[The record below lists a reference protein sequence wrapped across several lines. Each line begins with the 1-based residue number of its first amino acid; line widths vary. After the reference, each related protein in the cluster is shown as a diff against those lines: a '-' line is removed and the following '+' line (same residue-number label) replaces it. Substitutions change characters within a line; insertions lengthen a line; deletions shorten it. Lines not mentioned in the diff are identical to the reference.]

1 MKTVTQ
7 EIGETKDNP
16 PKWVYLGLS
25 RRGIEDEEADGDKHT
40 PRITLF
46 VEIGGIRVSQV
57 VREEGGSVLEAA
69 KQAVK
74 AAAAKHEMF
83 LVSDESIAFIAGY
96 ATYKSKSKS
105 EM

>member
-16 PKWVYLGLS
+16 PKWVHLGLS
-25 RRGIEDEEADGDKHT
+25 RRGVEDEEADGDKHT

-46 VEIGGIRVSQV
+46 VEIDGVRVSQV
-57 VREEGGSVLEAA
+57 VRKEGGSILEAA